1 PHQGPPPTIHCPK
14 EVTMIGML
22 VLGLVLFGAAAG
34 FLLAVSFGICLQD
47 YRGSY
52 GSLRDRDS
60 GTALSRT
67 GNRLV
72 NLRSSAPPGAPQEP
86 AQDQDRSPTPA
97 RPPHHNMFALPLTDS
112 DASRTAAA
120 GPAPR
125 PGDPR
130 GRTGAQGAPYIGPFS
145 PRGPATDR
153 PPGHRRTRSPRRVAP
168 DLPGPPAV
176 NPPWRRGSSAPGV
189 R

>member
-1 PHQGPPPTIHCPK
+1 
-14 EVTMIGML
+14 MIGML

-72 NLRSSAPPGAPQEP
+72 NLRSSAPRGAPQEP
-86 AQDQDRSPTPA
+86 DQDQDRSPTPA
-97 RPPHHNMFALPLTDS
+97 
-112 DASRTAAA
+112 
-120 GPAPR
+120 
-125 PGDPR
+125 
-130 GRTGAQGAPYIGPFS
+130 
-145 PRGPATDR
+145 
-153 PPGHRRTRSPRRVAP
+153 
-168 DLPGPPAV
+168 
-176 NPPWRRGSSAPGV
+176 
-189 R
+189 